1 MSVAIEI
8 FGVKKAFRRRERESG
23 APWWR
28 REWKDKVALH
38 EMDLVIEAGGVTG
51 ILGPNGSGKSTLIR
65 ILGTLLTPDAGR
77 ATVFVWDVVEESLSV
92 RRHVNRVSVE
102 AAFFKELSPWENML
116 YAARLYG
123 RGARGTRA
131 KVVEILDRLGLPLDT
146 LDQPMKQLSRG
157 QQQKV
162 AIARSFL
169 TAPSLLLLDEPTTGL
184 DPRSKKEVQ
193 RLLEMLRKE
202 REVTVLLCTHDMD
215 EAAALCDRVLMMDG
229 GRVLAD
235 GTPDELIREHGG
247 GDLNATPEDVF
258 MHLTSKRP
266 HVEGE
271 RNERRSSAWRAART
285 VRLRRTAAPRVQ
297 ALLGVGGR
305 LALLQP
311 GQRPFDRVP
320 GVGAGQ
326 PWRERTRLRPAPR
339 AAVPAHRRAAVGLPL
354 ARVHGG
360 GVRDRLGAMGRHHRV
375 HVHGARAARHASLR
389 HMPFRHRLRPRA
401 YIGGAGRRD
410 RDVRPRLLAR
420 RHPRRRRGARRVH
433 GAAHRA
439 RHPDRCA

>member
-1 MSVAIEI
+1 MSTAAIEI
-8 FGVKKAFRRRERESG
+8 RGVSKAFRRRERESG

-38 EMDLVIEAGGVTG
+38 ELDLVIEAGGVTG

-77 ATVFVWDVVEESLSV
+77 AMVFGWDVVAEPLAV

-123 RGARGTRA
+123 RGATGTRE
-131 KVVEILDRLGLPLDT
+131 KVVEILDKLGLARDT

-169 TAPSLLLLDEPTTGL
+169 TAPSLLLMDEPTTGL

-193 RLLEMLRKE
+193 SLLRMLRGE

-215 EAAALCDRVLMMDG
+215 EAAELCDRVLMMDA

-235 GTPDELIREHGG
+235 GTPDELCRQYTQEGRPST
-247 GDLNATPEDVF
+247 LEEVF
-258 MHLTSKRP
+258 MLLSGKSLQLD
-266 HVEGE
+266 GE
-271 RNERRSSAWRAART
+271 EEA
-285 VRLRRTAAPRVQ
+285 
-297 ALLGVGGR
+297 
-305 LALLQP
+305 
-311 GQRPFDRVP
+311 
-320 GVGAGQ
+320 
-326 PWRERTRLRPAPR
+326 E
-339 AAVPAHRRAAVGLPL
+339 
-354 ARVHGG
+354 
-360 GVRDRLGAMGRHHRV
+360 
-375 HVHGARAARHASLR
+375 
-389 HMPFRHRLRPRA
+389 
-401 YIGGAGRRD
+401 
-410 RDVRPRLLAR
+410 
-420 RHPRRRRGARRVH
+420 
-433 GAAHRA
+433 
-439 RHPDRCA
+439 